1 MKPRSDVILTDVGG
15 ESILVPVG
23 KLAVSMHGV
32 VRLNETGREIWQGLT
47 EGLDENAIAE
57 RLAERYE
64 VDEAKARKDVA
75 AAVEKLRAA
84 GVLE

>member
-1 MKPRSDVILTDVGG
+1 MKPRKEIVFAEIDG
-15 ESILVPVG
+15 ECLLVPVG

-32 VRLNETGREIWQGLT
+32 VYLNETGREIWQGLT

-84 GVLE
+84 DVLE